1 MKNLIM
7 LVCMQID
14 THWWQNNVF
23 EKKKKISNLVPEFN
37 HFLEWVVMILVIICL
52 LSTHGTFSKIDHI
65 LYILYYICQASLD
78 KYKNIEITC
87 CILSDHNAKK
97 LEFNNKRNIRKYTW
111 RLKNT
116 LIHDLWVIK
125 KIREEIKKILE
136 FNENESKTC
145 QNLWDT
151 TKAVLGVKFIAINAC
166 FKNTERS
173 QISDLIWHHKI
184 LEKQE
189 QPKPKSTRRI
199 EKMKIRDK
207 VNEIQTKIT
216 IPRKK

>member
-136 FNENESKTC
+136 FNENEGSPQSKVYSHKCMFQKHRKISNKWPNLTS
-145 QNLWDT
+145 QN
-151 TKAVLGVKFIAINAC
+151 
-166 FKNTERS
+166 
-173 QISDLIWHHKI
+173 
-184 LEKQE
+184 
-189 QPKPKSTRRI
+189 
-199 EKMKIRDK
+199 
-207 VNEIQTKIT
+207 
-216 IPRKK
+216 PRKTRTT